1 MAGAKQSHA
10 KTPSRPGAKETNMT
24 FIRTLLR
31 RPAAPVAAPDVTIE
45 KGRAVVFGSMLYGLW
60 S

>member
-1 MAGAKQSHA
+1 
-10 KTPSRPGAKETNMT
+10 MT